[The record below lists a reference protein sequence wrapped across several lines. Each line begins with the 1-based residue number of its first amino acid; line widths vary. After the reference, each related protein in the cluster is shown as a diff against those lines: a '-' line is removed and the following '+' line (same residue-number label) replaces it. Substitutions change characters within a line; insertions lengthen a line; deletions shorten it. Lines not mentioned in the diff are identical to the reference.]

1 MLNGSDSIATYQTND
16 KFDFSNLLS
25 SGSIANSSAGTIT
38 IASGAALSEEATSIQ
53 INDEQVYV
61 AEVATKANVT
71 TANNVLTALSDKGLL
86 DALDFAANADA
97 VLILGGADDDTL
109 QYIYGIDNVS
119 TEAIISSEITLLG
132 TVTTDIT
139 EGIQG
144 LIVDNFLF

>member
-25 SGSIANSSAGTIT
+25 SGSIANSSPGTIT